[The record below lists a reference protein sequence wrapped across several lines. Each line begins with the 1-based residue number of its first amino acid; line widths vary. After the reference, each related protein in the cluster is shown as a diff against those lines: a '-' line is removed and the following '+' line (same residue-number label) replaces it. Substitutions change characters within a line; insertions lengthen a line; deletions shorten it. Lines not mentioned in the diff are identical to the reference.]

1 MPDQEITIR
10 TATEADADALAPL
23 ITELGAPTTTED
35 MAHRLAAIVR
45 SDNVVALVAMVER
58 DLAALIGL
66 SVSPSFV
73 RNTPHGQ
80 IIALVVA
87 ERFRRRGIGRMLI
100 GAAENW
106 FRGQGVERVSLTSG
120 LHRAGEAHE
129 FYRACGYEH
138 TGLRFA
144 RHL

>member
-1 MPDQEITIR
+1 MTEITIR
-10 TATEADADALAPL
+10 QATEADAEALAGL
-23 ITELGAPTTTED
+23 MTELGSVTTPED
-35 MAHRLAAIVR
+35 MAHRLAEIR
-45 SDNVVALVAMVER
+45 RPSNVVALVAIVDETV
-58 DLAALIGL
+58 AGVIGL

-87 ERFRRRGIGRMLI
+87 ARFRRRGIGRALI
-100 GAAENW
+100 GAAEDW
-106 FRGQGVERVSLTSG
+106 FRRQGVERISLTSG
-120 LHRAGEAHE
+120 LHRASDAHA

-138 TGLRFA
+138 TGLRFV